1 MNYFLI
7 IILLFNILKIFT
19 FNEISNETRLFSCF
33 DLVAKITK
41 DTEKEKITI
50 KIKTAMAFTCYCLAT
65 EKDIKIIMSNFKNE
79 KISGF
84 SLEEILNITNPEL
97 LNAKL
102 SNEKIKKFEKEFL
115 IAREK
120 ISGKETKETKKKDTS
135 EEVVKKKELLIKK
148 IKELMILILK
158 KKIKQLLPYIIA
170 FIIFII
176 FINILIYKIF
186 NNYKK
191 TKEKKNN

>member
-41 DTEKEKITI
+41 AEKEKITI

-120 ISGKETKETKKKDTS
+120 ISGKETKKKDTS

-176 FINILIYKIF
+176 FINILIYKTF

>member
-7 IILLFNILKIFT
+7 IILLFNILKIFI

-97 LNAKL
+97 LNSKL

-120 ISGKETKETKKKDTS
+120 ISGKETKKKDTS

>member
-7 IILLFNILKIFT
+7 IILLFNILKIFI

-120 ISGKETKETKKKDTS
+120 ISGKETKKKDTS

-191 TKEKKNN
+191 TKEKKK

>member
-7 IILLFNILKIFT
+7 IILLFNILKIFI
-19 FNEISNETRLFSCF
+19 FNEISNETRLYSCF
-33 DLVAKITK
+33 DLVTKITK
-41 DTEKEKITI
+41 NTEKEKITI

-84 SLEEILNITNPEL
+84 SLEDILNITNPEL
-97 LNAKL
+97 LNEKL

-120 ISGKETKETKKKDTS
+120 IAGKNAKKKDTS
-135 EEVVKKKELLIKK
+135 KEEEIKKKELLTKK
-148 IKELMILILK
+148 IKELIFLILK
-158 KKIKQLLPYIIA
+158 IKIKQLLPYIIA

-176 FINILIYKIF
+176 FINILIYKIYKH
-186 NNYKK
+186 YKK
-191 TKEKKNN
+191 TNEKKNN